1 MNKNVKNF
9 GKIKNAYNTIL
20 IESITSK
27 KDENKILFK
36 NYLKKI
42 KEYEI
47 LREEFL
53 VYNNIENKV
62 ETDRFKA
69 TEYVKESIALL
80 TKYPKQSI
88 IESNF
93 GLFSGDTTIE
103 LGVDYDNKDLH
114 EAITTLIFTDKKA
127 NTLDI
132 ILEATDKVVDYI
144 MNNKPREIVENLDIP
159 NSMLLSLSVNTF
171 NEEYKDLNESE
182 KTLISMLID
191 STPEEKN
198 NFIKEMNAECLT
210 LINSRLTESDINAK
224 EKLLSVKERLL
235 NQKYNDESFNTDV
248 IKLIQLK
255 DTLKN

>member
-1 MNKNVKNF
+1 MNKNMKNF

-20 IESITSK
+20 IESIATK
-27 KDENKILFK
+27 KNENKVLFK

-47 LREEFL
+47 LKEEFII
-53 VYNNIENKV
+53 YNNIENKI

-88 IESNF
+88 IESNTI
-93 GLFSGDTTIE
+93 LVDSQIIE
-103 LGVDYDNKDLH
+103 LDVDYDNKDLH

-144 MNNKPREIVENLDIP
+144 MNNKPREIFENLDIP
-159 NSMLLSLSVNTF
+159 NSMLLSLSVDTF
-171 NEEYKDLNESE
+171 NNEYKDLNESE
-182 KTLISMLID
+182 KTLISILIE
-191 STPEEKN
+191 STLEERSIFFKATN
-198 NFIKEMNAECLT
+198 NECLT
-210 LINSRLTESDINAK
+210 LINNKLNESDINSK

-235 NQKYNDESFNTDV
+235 NQTYNDESFNIDI
-248 IKLIQLK
+248 IKLIDLK
-255 DTLKN
+255 ETLKN